1 MSVLLPVDN
10 VKKLVGKN
18 SAASDVGLHVHCLL
32 TCLTQYLKGCY
43 SNADILGEKK
53 SYSVTEKLSCYMS
66 IHNDRPISS
75 LCFPIYGE

>member
-43 SNADILGEKK
+43 SNADILGKK
-53 SYSVTEKLSCYMS
+53 KKLFC
-66 IHNDRPISS
+66 DRKTVMLHVNP
-75 LCFPIYGE
+75 